1 MKNIWLEN
9 KLIIIDKGRHPV
21 RGFLSYY
28 ISILTSF
35 KHLTQSGFSLEDIRV
50 DPYIFYTYGEAS
62 NWFKKDKI
70 AFAGLEDS
78 IFYSTDSWNI
88 DPWPTNKQLD
98 LLRYKEYFD
107 YNLKTQQ
114 YLANN
119 IPNIQNAIGIHF
131 RGTDH
136 YHTDRVELDKYI
148 DRVIEK
154 MYNDG
159 YDTVFVATDEDGILE
174 QIYNAL
180 PDISI
185 IHNNTIKSS
194 NGISVFDKDM
204 SAEDKIESGRQVL
217 LDSHCLAKCDT
228 VFAKLSN
235 VNYYSRILNPELEVV
250 YLDKGS
256 TVR

>member
-1 MKNIWLEN
+1 M
-9 KLIIIDKGRHPV
+9 IIIDKGRHPI

-35 KHLTQSGFSLEDIRV
+35 RQLLNSGFNIEDIRI

-62 NWFKKDKI
+62 NWFQKDRI
-70 AFAGLEDS
+70 AFASLEDS

-88 DPWPTNKQLD
+88 DPWPSNEQLD
-98 LLRYKEYFD
+98 LLGYKQYFD
-107 YNLKTQQ
+107 YNYKTQE
-114 YLANN
+114 YISNN
-119 IPNIQNAIGIHF
+119 MPNIENSIGIHF

-136 YHTDRVELDKYI
+136 YHTDRIELEVYI
-148 DRVIEK
+148 DNVLQK
-154 MYNDG
+154 MYNEG

-174 QIYNAL
+174 QIYHSL
-180 PDISI
+180 PDANI

-194 NGISVFDKDM
+194 NGISVFDKNM
-204 SAEDKIESGRQVL
+204 SIEDKIESGRQVL
-217 LDSHCLAKCDT
+217 LDSHCLAKCNT

-235 VNYYSRILNPELEVV
+235 VNYYSRILNPQLEVI